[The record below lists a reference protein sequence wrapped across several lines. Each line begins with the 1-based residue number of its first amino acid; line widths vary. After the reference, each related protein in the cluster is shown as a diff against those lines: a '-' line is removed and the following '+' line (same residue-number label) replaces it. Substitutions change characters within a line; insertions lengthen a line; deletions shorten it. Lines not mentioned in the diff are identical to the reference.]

1 MGTTKIS
8 LVSPM
13 EFRKF
18 FQSNRERDFNRVTG
32 RLGAAVYELKRGA
45 LIPHLADRMKWHVAP
60 RLHYVVDFPTHA
72 DIEAAV
78 SCQMRCPMCRRRQMP
93 GEMLSGIM
101 DLGLYKKIIDECA
114 DRGVYSVKLSWRGE
128 PLLNPHICAM
138 VRYAKEK
145 GIRDV
150 AFLTNG
156 ERLTDEI
163 ATGLIDAGLDWISIS
178 VDGTGA
184 TYERI
189 RSPSTYRGIVEKIT
203 ALKEIRDRKGM
214 AKPLIRVQTIYGAIR
229 DNPSEYLAFWEKV
242 ADKVYIIADQWRAT
256 AARFPQDRN
265 YACLEPW
272 RRIVIG
278 WNGLVPQCICDY
290 DDAHS
295 LGDVNSESIHAI
307 WHGKRFNELRE
318 SIMRGDL
325 FMNHVCCDCHDTG
338 IMYEKKIHIG
348 DREIIIGLYEG
359 QEIDLSSLGEKQEFP
374 V

>member
-1 MGTTKIS
+1 
-8 LVSPM
+8 M
-13 EFRKF
+13 EFQKF
-18 FQSNRERDFNRVTG
+18 FLSNRERDFNRVTG
-32 RLGAAVYELKRGA
+32 RLGAIVYELKRGA
-45 LIPHLADRMKWHVAP
+45 LLPHLADRIKWHIAP
-60 RLHYVVDFPTHA
+60 RLHQVVDFPTHV

-93 GEMLSGIM
+93 GEMLHGIM
-101 DLGLYKKIIDECA
+101 DLGLYKKIIDECGK
-114 DRGVYSVKLSWRGE
+114 RGVYSVKLSWRGE

-138 VRYAKEK
+138 VKYAKEK

-189 RSPSTYRGIVEKIT
+189 RSPSTYKGIVEKIM
-203 ALKEIRDRKGM
+203 ALKEIRDGKGM

-229 DNPSEYLAFWEKV
+229 ENPSEYFAFWENV

-256 AARFPQDRN
+256 AARFPQDRH
-265 YACLEPW
+265 YTCLEPW

-290 DDAHS
+290 DDANP
-295 LGDVNSESIHAI
+295 LGDVNHESIHAI

-359 QEIDLSSLGEKQEFP
+359 QEIDLSSLVIQQEFP
-374 V
+374 A